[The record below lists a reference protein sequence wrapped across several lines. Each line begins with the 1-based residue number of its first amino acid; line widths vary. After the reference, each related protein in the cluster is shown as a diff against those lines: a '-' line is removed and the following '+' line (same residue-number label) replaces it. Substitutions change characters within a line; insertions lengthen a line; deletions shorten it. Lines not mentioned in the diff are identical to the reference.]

1 MVSFSLTNLN
11 PLRGS
16 RVFVKVFNLP
26 YLSWREIRV
35 TSININEL
43 TSLLMLLLLFVS
55 FLFLFF
61 MVDMLSSVTVG
72 AVIEAAVSILAG
84 VLIGAMVGTTGG
96 DVNNWAALPVA
107 AAIIDRFLG

>member
-1 MVSFSLTNLN
+1 
-11 PLRGS
+11 
-16 RVFVKVFNLP
+16 
-26 YLSWREIRV
+26 
-35 TSININEL
+35 
-43 TSLLMLLLLFVS
+43 
-55 FLFLFF
+55 

-96 DVNNWAALPVA
+96 DVNKWAALPVA